1 VTHAGRRSEE
11 HAWAGAE
18 GLISDGEL
26 DLALEDVERIGV
38 VVVDVRIDR
47 PEPRLAPELEDLD
60 LVAFVPDADLTPR
73 ALELLPLAG
82 A

>member
-1 VTHAGRRSEE
+1 MTHAGRRSEE

-38 VVVDVRIDR
+38 VVVDVRFDGA
-47 PEPRLAPELEDLD
+47 EARLAPELEDLG
-60 LVAFVPDADLTPR
+60 LVALVPDADLPPST
-73 ALELLPLAG
+73 LELLALAG

>member
-1 VTHAGRRSEE
+1 MTHAGRRSEE

-26 DLALEDVERIGV
+26 DLALEDVERVGV
-38 VVVDVRIDR
+38 VIVDVRLDR
-47 PEPRLAPELEDLD
+47 PEPRLAPELEDLG
-60 LVAFVPDADLTPR
+60 LVALVPDADLPPST
-73 ALELLPLAG
+73 LELLALAG